1 VGAIWAS
8 DGYGAGRFD
17 GNRWTDT
24 LMIEMGT
31 FPYLRSAAL
40 VIDSSRIWFTSYG
53 SDNGGKIGGVAKL
66 EKGVW
71 AEHDSLSNCSIDN
84 NWLVAM
90 TIDHQGRFWCG
101 ERVVGASR
109 VSMFDGKTWTGYD
122 DLTGPDAL
130 SNGQGA
136 FVMSLCADSAGSV
149 YIGTCRNGVVK
160 FDGTTKTTYDLTKLI
175 NHSNVVSALAYD
187 SQRNILWIGTQW
199 QGSSGL
205 QSGVV
210 KFDGTNW
217 TEYNWSTSPLPEA
230 EISSLATDGNGGVWI
245 TTWYDGVAHF
255 DGGSK
260 WDVYHPT
267 NSPLPSDR
275 AWKVDRAQNGD
286 IWVATETGAAKWDG
300 LKWTPFTTAN
310 SGIIDNLATVGVDS
324 KGDIWFGSFNG
335 TGVGGACEF
344 DGTKWTPFTTTTSP
358 IGSNLLENIIGGRNG
373 DVWFETYDAGV
384 VRYNPLGINA
394 PCLIQSARVAITD
407 SSRKKATTVA
417 AGGVLRS
424 IVATVDSIP
433 KSLGLT
439 TITLTVN
446 YDEQMLTLRKVVG
459 LNGWTLRKSTPLP
472 NGLSL
477 MLTTSAHDSPAGEQI
492 AAVEFIA
499 FIGRVSKS
507 DLRLSDTHFNPAD
520 SNYERCT
527 LASFTADS
535 LQVALENAC
544 GNTTLQTFLNKQPLI
559 DILSVSPNPVSVSG
573 STSMISLNLFLSQD
587 IHATISITDLTGKS
601 AFESSSD
608 MKAGESVIQLSVS
621 GLSEGAYLVTVANGA
636 TQVSRKIMVQSK

>member
-1 VGAIWAS
+1 
-8 DGYGAGRFD
+8 
-17 GNRWTDT
+17 
-24 LMIEMGT
+24 
-31 FPYLRSAAL
+31 
-40 VIDSSRIWFTSYG
+40 
-53 SDNGGKIGGVAKL
+53 
-66 EKGVW
+66 
-71 AEHDSLSNCSIDN
+71 
-84 NWLVAM
+84 
-90 TIDHQGRFWCG
+90 
-101 ERVVGASR
+101 
-109 VSMFDGKTWTGYD
+109 
-122 DLTGPDAL
+122 
-130 SNGQGA
+130 
-136 FVMSLCADSAGSV
+136 VMSLCADSAGSV

-373 DVWFETYDAGV
+373 DVWFETYD
-384 VRYNPLGINA
+384 
-394 PCLIQSARVAITD
+394 
-407 SSRKKATTVA
+407 
-417 AGGVLRS
+417 GVLRS